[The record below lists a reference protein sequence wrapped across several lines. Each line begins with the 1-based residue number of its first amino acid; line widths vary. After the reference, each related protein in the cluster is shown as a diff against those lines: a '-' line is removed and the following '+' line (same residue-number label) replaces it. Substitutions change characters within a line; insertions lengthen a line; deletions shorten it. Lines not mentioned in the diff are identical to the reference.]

1 MPSTV
6 ISSFF
11 YNANTRTLKIVFVSG
26 LAYNYRNVPEKIFN
40 ALKASGSKGGYFNQH
55 IRDKYEFEKVKI

>member
-11 YNANTRTLKIVFVSG
+11 YNANTRVLKIVFVSG
-26 LAYNYRNVPEKIFN
+26 MIYNYKNVPEKIYYGMR
-40 ALKASGSKGGYFNQH
+40 ASDSKGAYFNQH
-55 IRDKYEFEKVKI
+55 IRDKYEFEKIK